1 MSKRTTLGI
10 VFTTAMITLAG
21 FVTPV
26 LGYVTWR

>member
-10 VFTTAMITLAG
+10 VFTTTMISLAG

-26 LGYVTWR
+26 IGWIKWI